1 MQPEAVHYGFVKA
14 FAVVLGAIWATSKIA
29 SFISMIGKVVAA
41 MRALAVASGI
51 AAVAE
56 AFATGGLSVAA
67 AGAALAGTAI
77 PLIAAGAAV
86 YGGVKLNSILG
97 GGSKSTAKSYG
108 YGTAGSNS
116 APNLTGHPVKVIPT
130 TKTTKSTPTT
140 IINQTIYASDTNDI
154 AKNMAKA
161 MKIKPPMGGR

>member
-1 MQPEAVHYGFVKA
+1 
-14 FAVVLGAIWATSKIA
+14 
-29 SFISMIGKVVAA
+29 

-116 APNLTGHPVKVIPT
+116 APNLTGHPVKVITKPT
-130 TKTTKSTPTT
+130 PNPTPTT

-161 MKIKPPMGGR
+161 AKIKPPMGGR

>member
-1 MQPEAVHYGFVKA
+1 M
-14 FAVVLGAIWATSKIA
+14 
-29 SFISMIGKVVAA
+29 
-41 MRALAVASGI
+41 
-51 AAVAE
+51 
-56 AFATGGLSVAA
+56 SVAA

-130 TKTTKSTPTT
+130 TKTTKSTAAVQQNITV
-140 IINQTIYASDTNDI
+140 YASNTNDI
-154 AKNMAKA
+154 ASKLSKAAKTGV
-161 MKIKPPMGGR
+161 PLGGK